1 MDADAVFHQQH
12 HELFSV
18 HQGDGSFVG
27 LSCFLDGSGTES
39 NCEMSSSNSPG
50 FMVSRRS
57 RSVVQGFEL
66 DEALRR
72 KSFPQLDL
80 QSNRIS
86 SKTQPQRK
94 RPVDLHHGCFVK
106 NADDFAYF
114 FGRNGL
120 NFIDHDL

>member
-1 MDADAVFHQQH
+1 MYADAVFHQQH

-27 LSCFLDGSGTES
+27 LSSFLDGSGTEITGGDDQPLLVCS
-39 NCEMSSSNSPG
+39 EAATHLLNHQG
-50 FMVSRRS
+50 QD
-57 RSVVQGFEL
+57 VVLEL
-66 DEALRR
+66 PFLEL
-72 KSFPQLDL
+72 P
-80 QSNRIS
+80 SNRIS

-114 FGRNGL
+114 FGRYGL